1 MCVIHQMPKLAE
13 LLQQFTDKTTQH
25 ALCLHLNM
33 CDITDVP
40 DQQVNFIKA
49 IFHSL
54 IVDDNKNDLIPVY
67 AKFWDNIYEGRPFD
81 IFTIEIPSNIIES
94 INKKYAE
101 KLAEIERRRLAK
113 NSTKYKAREIVLV
126 RDKLNQWLLSRV
138 LQSYAYDGHTVYYV
152 EFLEYP
158 DIDNEIIVDPLR
170 IKKYYLPK
178 NKQFVN
184 QTTDEQKKN

>member
-1 MCVIHQMPKLAE
+1 MPKLAE
-13 LLQQFTDKTTQH
+13 LLQQFMDKPTQH
-25 ALCLHLNM
+25 ALCLHLNL

-40 DQQVNFIKA
+40 SEQVNFIKA
-49 IFHSL
+49 IFHGL
-54 IVDDNKNDLIPVY
+54 IVDDNKTDLIPVY

-94 INKKYAE
+94 VNKKYAE

-138 LQSYAYDGHTVYYV
+138 LQSYAYDGRTVYYV

-184 QTTDEQKKN
+184 QITDEQKKN